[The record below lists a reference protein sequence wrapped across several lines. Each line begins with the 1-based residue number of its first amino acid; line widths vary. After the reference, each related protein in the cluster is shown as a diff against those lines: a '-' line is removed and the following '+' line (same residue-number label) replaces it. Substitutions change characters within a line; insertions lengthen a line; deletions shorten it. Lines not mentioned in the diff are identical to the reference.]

1 MKKIIA
7 IIFILLGVLII
18 LYPKISNIIEE
29 KNQTEVIKEYQNK
42 IEKTNDEE
50 KNKAYK
56 KANKYNEMLSVGEEN
71 FYNEY
76 NDILNLENDGVM
88 AYIEIPKISV
98 YLPIY
103 HGTESE
109 VLKKRNRSFTK
120 YFAASWR
127 KYYTYS
133 FDWPYR
139 IHKV

>member
-1 MKKIIA
+1 
-7 IIFILLGVLII
+7 
-18 LYPKISNIIEE
+18 
-29 KNQTEVIKEYQNK
+29 
-42 IEKTNDEE
+42 
-50 KNKAYK
+50 
-56 KANKYNEMLSVGEEN
+56 MLSVGEES

-109 VLKKRNRSFTK
+109 VLKNGIGHLQNTSAT
-120 YFAASWR
+120 SWR

-133 FDWPYR
+133 FDWTYR

>member
-29 KNQTEVIKEYQNK
+29 KNQTEVIKEYKNK

-56 KANKYNEMLSVGEEN
+56 KANKYNEMLSVGEES

-109 VLKKRNRSFTK
+109 ALKNGIGHCKILRYQLVEILHIQF
-120 YFAASWR
+120 
-127 KYYTYS
+127 
-133 FDWPYR
+133 
-139 IHKV
+139 

>member
-56 KANKYNEMLSVGEEN
+56 KANKYNEMLSVGEES

-88 AYIEIPKISV
+88 AYIE
-98 YLPIY
+98 Y
-103 HGTESE
+103 
-109 VLKKRNRSFTK
+109 
-120 YFAASWR
+120 R
-127 KYYTYS
+127 KYQCICQYTTEQSQKY
-133 FDWPYR
+133 
-139 IHKV
+139 